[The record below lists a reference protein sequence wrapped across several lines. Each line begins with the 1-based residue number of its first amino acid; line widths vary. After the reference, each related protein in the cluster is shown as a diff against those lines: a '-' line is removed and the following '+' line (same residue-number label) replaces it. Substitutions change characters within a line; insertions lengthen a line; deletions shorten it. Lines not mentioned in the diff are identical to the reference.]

1 MIPCIAPVSR
11 NSLGYIAEKVPGLP
25 KSY

>member
-1 MIPCIAPVSR
+1 VHRARQPQLA
-11 NSLGYIAEKVPGLP
+11 LGYIAEKVPGLP